1 MIYLL
6 TYWFIYL
13 SICSFIYSI
22 TYVSI
27 YCYFMRKKCEHC
39 TQATQHQTSLSS
51 PCMMNHLINDTH
63 VLGDILY
70 FIFSAYPID
79 IDGSRGHWRLHCA
92 LWEHMPMMKKSASW
106 VGFQHS
112 FHCSLQFSL
121 KCQPS
126 KFCKDRGLF
135 QFFFQC
141 SLLPRKDLKILERKA
156 MLLKTDHHGK
166 IFPGASS
173 PRLLWNVLIQLLRL
187 LPTRNE
193 ILQELYWWT

>member
-51 PCMMNHLINDTH
+51 PCMMNHHIMIH

-135 QFFFQC
+135 HFFSNVRSFPGKTSRSSKGRQC
-141 SLLPRKDLKILERKA
+141 S
-156 MLLKTDHHGK
+156 
-166 IFPGASS
+166 
-173 PRLLWNVLIQLLRL
+173 
-187 LPTRNE
+187 
-193 ILQELYWWT
+193 

>member
-1 MIYLL
+1 MCLFIVISCEKMWTLHPGHTTPNIIKL
-6 TYWFIYL
+6 T
-13 SICSFIYSI
+13 
-22 TYVSI
+22 
-27 YCYFMRKKCEHC
+27 MHDE
-39 TQATQHQTSLSS
+39 SS
-51 PCMMNHLINDTH
+51 HHDTH

-70 FIFSAYPID
+70 FISSAYPID